1 MRIFLSEKSAAELR
15 PEIETIFAGR
25 PFEIVK
31 GGDFEAA
38 FVSREVTGKS
48 TKFEL
53 EPQTQAFHDA
63 LRQAKSLK
71 WVQIHSAGADRPI
84 YPELQSRGVVI
95 TTSSG
100 ASASIVAQSAL
111 AGILAL
117 GRKLPQLMEQQRAKQ
132 WKSLITNLPPDLA
145 GQTAVILGWGPI
157 GQSLAA
163 WLSAIGLK
171 IIVVRNTANKAGN
184 HPTFTYDQILEAA
197 PKADW
202 LVIACPLSEKT
213 EKLINKQVLTSLPPG
228 AHVINV
234 GRGEIIEEEALI
246 QRLKERQIAGAYL
259 DVFNKEPLGPDSPL
273 WDIPNVIVTPHS
285 AGHSAGNE
293 GRVAKIFLE
302 NLAHQVEGRPL
313 RNKAE

>member
-100 ASASIVAQSAL
+100 ASASIVAQSA
-111 AGILAL
+111 
-117 GRKLPQLMEQQRAKQ
+117 
-132 WKSLITNLPPDLA
+132 
-145 GQTAVILGWGPI
+145 
-157 GQSLAA
+157 
-163 WLSAIGLK
+163 
-171 IIVVRNTANKAGN
+171 
-184 HPTFTYDQILEAA
+184 
-197 PKADW
+197 
-202 LVIACPLSEKT
+202 
-213 EKLINKQVLTSLPPG
+213 
-228 AHVINV
+228 
-234 GRGEIIEEEALI
+234 
-246 QRLKERQIAGAYL
+246 
-259 DVFNKEPLGPDSPL
+259 
-273 WDIPNVIVTPHS
+273 
-285 AGHSAGNE
+285 
-293 GRVAKIFLE
+293 
-302 NLAHQVEGRPL
+302 
-313 RNKAE
+313 